1 VSEQREGSRVTAN
14 VLRFTGMGW
23 SIAIAVIVG
32 VVLGDWLDGKAG
44 THPLFLSLGILLGL
58 ASSMLIVVRL
68 LMDFIRESGSE

>member
-1 VSEQREGSRVTAN
+1 MSEQREGSRVAAN

-44 THPLFLSLGILLGL
+44 THPLFLILGILLGL
-58 ASSMLIVVRL
+58 ASSMLIVIRL
-68 LMDFIRESGSE
+68 LLDFIRESGS